1 MKNPLDQ
8 SSRHNLFARVSAR
21 EEKIKSAGGAL
32 PNAPPPVR
40 KSMHAAQL
48 DFKNLPGF
56 EELRMERAFA
66 HKFGTKSPYFRIHDA
81 RPGART
87 QMGGKEIINF
97 ASYDYLGMNNDPEVA
112 EVAREAVSRYGISA
126 SGSRHVA
133 GERPVHRE
141 LEQGLAKHYGVEDC
155 VVLVSGYATNLGV
168 IGQLVGA
175 NDLIICDSFVHNS
188 ATMGGVFSGAARRTF
203 PHNDFDSL
211 EQLLETTRDKFERT
225 LIVVEGL
232 YGMDGDWP
240 DLKRLIEIKN
250 RYSAW
255 LMVDEAHA
263 LGVIGNLG
271 FGSFE
276 ACGVNPK
283 DVDIW
288 MGTLSKTLAGCGGY
302 IAGSAELVDYIKCLV
317 NVFVYSVG
325 LSPVLAATSAKSLE
339 ILHREPERVAR
350 LQNNA
355 AIFQAKA
362 HAAGLTI
369 IPRPVAT
376 AVTPIV
382 IGDSMSTVVLS
393 HRLLERGVNVMP
405 VLYPAVPKKAARLR
419 FFLSSTHTEDDISTA
434 IDITAE
440 EAEKLP
446 ELIRSMNIP
455 SYV

>member
-8 SSRHNLFARVSAR
+8 STRHNLFARVSAR
-21 EEKIKSAGGAL
+21 EEKIKSSGGTL
-32 PNAPPPVR
+32 PYTPPTAR
-40 KSMHAAQL
+40 KSAHAAHL
-48 DFKNLPGF
+48 DFKNLPGY
-56 EELRMERAFA
+56 EELRMERAFGQ
-66 HKFGTKSPYFRIHDA
+66 KFGMKTPYFRVHEA
-81 RPGART
+81 RPGSRT
-87 QMGGKEIINF
+87 IINGKEVINF

-112 EVAREAVSRYGISA
+112 RAAHEAIDRYGISA

-133 GERPVHRE
+133 GERPIHRE
-141 LEQGLAKHYGVEDC
+141 LEQRLARHYGSEDC

-168 IGQLVGA
+168 IGQLVGP
-175 NDLIICDSFVHNS
+175 NDLIVCDSFVHNS

-203 PHNDFDSL
+203 PHNDLEAL
-211 EQLLETTRDKFERT
+211 EQLLAGNRDKFERC

-240 DLKRLIEIKN
+240 DLKRLIEIKT

-263 LGVIGNLG
+263 LGVVGGLG
-271 FGSFE
+271 HGSFE
-276 ACGVNPK
+276 ACNVDPRG
-283 DVDIW
+283 VDIW

-302 IAGSAELVDYIKCLV
+302 IAGAAELVDYIKCLV

-325 LSPVLAATSAKSLE
+325 LAPVLAATSAKSLE

-355 AIFQAKA
+355 AMFQAKA
-362 HAAGLTI
+362 QAAGLTI

-376 AVTPIV
+376 AVTPVV
-382 IGDSMSTVVLS
+382 IGDSMATVVLS
-393 HRLLERGVNVMP
+393 HRLLDRGVNVMP
-405 VLYPAVPKKAARLR
+405 VLYPAVPMKAARLR
-419 FFLSSTHTEDDISTA
+419 FFLNATHTEDDINRA

-440 EAEKLP
+440 EVKKLP
-446 ELIRSMNIP
+446 DLIRTMNIP
-455 SYV
+455 SYA